1 MKRAVAAV
9 SLLAAALTCLTG
21 CSGTAARPEPGAT
34 ASPARQPTPAE
45 RITRLLVA
53 PADLGTGYSVR
64 EFDPAEGKSVFARS
78 AQEITGDASC
88 TPLAAMTHQLP
99 LGRPQAFLS
108 RVVTTEEAPGTRIY
122 VTLATYGQG
131 MAVTAMDTLLADA
144 VQGCSL
150 GFTAKANGTSELYDP
165 FEPEDTPAVGDEA
178 LAYRGVVTVEGG
190 ASRPI
195 RTTVVRHADVIAVY
209 TAVGGAFIAR
219 PGLLAPVIEAQD
231 AKLG

>member
-1 MKRAVAAV
+1 MKRTVAAV
-9 SLLAAALTCLTG
+9 SLLAAALTG
-21 CSGTAARPEPGAT
+21 CSSTAAPSTSGAT
-34 ASPARQPTPAE
+34 ASPARQPAPAE
-45 RITRLLVA
+45 RVTRLLLT

-78 AQEITGDASC
+78 AQEITGDAPC

-99 LGRPQAFLS
+99 LGTPQAFQS
-108 RVVTTEEAPGTRIY
+108 RVVSAEEAPGTRIY
-122 VTLATYGQG
+122 VTLATYDPGR
-131 MAVTAMDTLLADA
+131 AVTAMDTLLADA

-165 FEPEDTPAVGDEA
+165 FQPEDTPAVGDEA
-178 LAYRGVVTVEGG
+178 LAYRGVITVQGG
-190 ASRPI
+190 ASRPV

-219 PGLLAPVIEAQD
+219 PDLLAPVIEAQD